1 MKEVGPFSFLG
12 QACVYGGGDGR
23 GGAADLRVGC
33 AVRQAR
39 RAAERRETETP
50 DSPQHSC
57 WLCCLLPERVGL
69 YRRTVAP

>member
-1 MKEVGPFSFLG
+1 MGPLSSLR
-12 QACVYGGGDGR
+12 QACVCGGRDGR

-50 DSPQHSC
+50 NSLPS
-57 WLCCLLPERVGL
+57 LAAGFVACCLERVGL
-69 YRRTVAP
+69 YRKTIVP